1 MWEKIISI
9 VINFIITG
17 ALGYAV
23 ASAKTYRDKLRK
35 KETNEQLQNSA
46 LLTLLQA
53 QLTNIYFEYAEKQEI
68 SDYIYRNWLNMF
80 KIYKALGG
88 NDYVDELKHKMDSW
102 KITKTGILDK

>member
-1 MWEKIISI
+1 MWEKIISV

-23 ASAKTYRDKLRK
+23 ARAKTYREKLKK
-35 KETNEQLQNSA
+35 KEDNEKLQNNA
-46 LLTLLQA
+46 LLTLLQNS
-53 QLTNIYFEYAEKQEI
+53 LTNVYFTYADKQQV